1 MNKKLSIEQ
10 IFKRLDEIV
19 SIMENDN
26 TSIDEMVA
34 LYDEGAALFKLC
46 KKKLL
51 TTESKINIISKKYK

>member
-1 MNKKLSIEQ
+1 MDKKLSIEQ

-26 TSIDEMVA
+26 TSIDEMIS
-34 LYDEGAALFKLC
+34 LYDEGAALFKQC

-51 TTESKINIISKKYK
+51 TTESKINVISKKYK

>member
-19 SIMENDN
+19 SIIENDK
-26 TSIDEMVA
+26 TSIDEMVS
-34 LYDEGAALFKLC
+34 LYDEGSELFKQC

-51 TTESKINIISKKYK
+51 TTESKINVISKKYK